1 MQWYLCKVGWLV
13 HAQCIS
19 ASVCTPED
27 RDTGDAKGEA
37 KNNGIVA
44 LSFGSLT
51 VSGAGYEAG
60 D

>member
-1 MQWYLCKVGWLV
+1 MQWYLCKGGWPV
-13 HAQCIS
+13 HVQCIL
-19 ASVCTPED
+19 ASVYTKD
-27 RDTGDAKGEA
+27 KDTGDVKGEA

-51 VSGAGYEAG
+51 VLGAGYEAR